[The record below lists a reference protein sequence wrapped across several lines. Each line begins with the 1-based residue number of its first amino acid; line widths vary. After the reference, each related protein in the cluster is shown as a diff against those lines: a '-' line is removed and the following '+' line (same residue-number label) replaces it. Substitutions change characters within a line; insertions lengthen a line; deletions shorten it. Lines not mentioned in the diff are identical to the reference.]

1 MWPPIYP
8 ETKHWL
14 SFEKK
19 ICNML
24 VRTWDCHILLI
35 FYRSFSSPR
44 DKLLLFKP
52 WPFYLE
58 YLYFSRISRYK
69 VQYTHACNI
78 KNKKCNDYHIPSG
91 MFDNKANYSLVH
103 LSPPSAAHKENCRGG
118 SFSLVLCNHVHTK
131 GIIMGAIYQLIWILE
146 NPLSSRYSTLY
157 RQLLKI
163 KINLYYSKWC

>member
-103 LSPPSAAHKENCRGG
+103 LSPPPPLHIRKISGG
-118 SFSLVLCNHVHTK
+118 DHSFLCYVTTYIQRVLLWGLFT
-131 GIIMGAIYQLIWILE
+131 
-146 NPLSSRYSTLY
+146 SSFGF
-157 RQLLKI
+157 
-163 KINLYYSKWC
+163 